1 MAAEWSIRVL
11 SVEPELLHFPDV
23 HQDTIGYRTK
33 LIHPQKI
40 ELYRYECIQVT
51 AGTAGTSSWVA
62 FTAIVMEIN
71 PESLL
76 LFTAPMYQEP
86 LKEAHTIKR
95 IFSPLHSIQ
104 GAEQIIACFGYFP
117 PFHYDEIWDARW
129 DSENEGSSDDKCLT
143 IAIKPSLVEA
153 AVNNVIFRFEGVY
166 EENLSSIE
174 EHNTILQLEFAYQE
188 EAIRVVID
196 SEEGFGGQ
204 FLCRSVRVSWGN

>member
-1 MAAEWSIRVL
+1 M
-11 SVEPELLHFPDV
+11 
-23 HQDTIGYRTK
+23 
-33 LIHPQKI
+33 
-40 ELYRYECIQVT
+40 
-51 AGTAGTSSWVA
+51 
-62 FTAIVMEIN
+62 
-71 PESLL
+71 
-76 LFTAPMYQEP
+76 
-86 LKEAHTIKR
+86 
-95 IFSPLHSIQ
+95 
-104 GAEQIIACFGYFP
+104 
-117 PFHYDEIWDARW
+117 
-129 DSENEGSSDDKCLT
+129 T